1 MGTNYHSLFDLER
14 GFVVSL
20 EVMKKILSL
29 AFLSCILL
37 IAPMMTLARGLVP
50 CGGPGEEP
58 CQTCHVVSLTQNVI
72 GWLVA
77 ILSVIAAI
85 VIVYAGIK
93 LVTSG
98 GNQSAMESAKS
109 MISNVIIGY
118 IIVLAGWLLIDF
130 GMKSLVDQG
139 DFGVWN
145 VIECVVQPVAVWND
159 SISRGSA
166 GLTAINPDGTFA
178 LDSGLGTQG
187 ACTIAPSGACS
198 LSAIQAAGFGN
209 LSNDAALIAGAESGC
224 NPNSE
229 SRTDTTS
236 DGRTY
241 SVGTWQINLSST
253 VLSCDG
259 VVLDCPSAF
268 RYTGRRNNFGVK
280 IQEVINES
288 LYQQCLTLAKQPSCN
303 NSTAATLARNSG
315 DMGDWACSAK
325 KCGVDTTR
333 NSLCPL

>member
-77 ILSVIAAI
+77 ILGVIAAI

-145 VIECVVQPVAVWND
+145 VIECVVQPVPDEYTEYVEVTTVGGGV
-159 SISRGSA
+159 RVFGTTTP
-166 GLTAINPDGTFA
+166 GTPTGDGTCA
-178 LDSGLGTQG
+178 V
-187 ACTIAPSGACS
+187 IPSGPCSPGS
-198 LSAIQAAGFGN
+198 LSAFGSLASQASQICN
-209 LSNDAALIAGAESGC
+209 AESGG
-224 NPNSE
+224 NTQSE
-229 SRTDTTS
+229 SRSDRIT
-236 DGRTY
+236 DGRAF
-241 SVGTWQINLSST
+241 SFGLFQINLT
-253 VLSCDG
+253 VHELQGCGGPTLRCLDAFSG
-259 VVLDCPSAF
+259 SNYTAVV
-268 RYTGRRNNFGVK
+268 T
-280 IQEVINES
+280 NEA
-288 LYQQCLTLAKQPSCN
+288 LYAQCAAAAKTAACN
-303 NSTAATLARNSG
+303 ITNAVRIYNERGSWGAWSTASVCNL
-315 DMGDWACSAK
+315 
-325 KCGVDTTR
+325 
-333 NSLCPL
+333 